1 MVVQPGDTFL
11 LLGGP
16 VPTPHLWVILWGPGG
31 PADAYLAVMLT
42 TLRAHSDRTCVL
54 RPGDHPFIQHDTVV
68 SYRDVLR
75 LTGEKLA
82 ERIAEGK
89 AKPRDPVDAALLER
103 IRAGFFSSTRTQH
116 AWIEMAVTQFGARPS
131 CSNQ

>member
-1 MVVQPGDTFL
+1 MPVQPGDTFL

-16 VPTPHLWVILWGPGG
+16 VPTPHLWVILWGPAG
-31 PADAYLAVMLT
+31 PAEAYLAVMLT

-54 RPGDHPFIQHDTVV
+54 QPGDHPFIQHDTVV

-82 ERIAEGK
+82 ERSAEGK
-89 AKPRDPVDAALLER
+89 AKPRDPVDAGVLER
-103 IRAGFFSSTRTQH
+103 IRAGFFASSRTQH
-116 AWIEMAVTQFGARPS
+116 AWIEMAVTQFGARPPGS
-131 CSNQ
+131 DR